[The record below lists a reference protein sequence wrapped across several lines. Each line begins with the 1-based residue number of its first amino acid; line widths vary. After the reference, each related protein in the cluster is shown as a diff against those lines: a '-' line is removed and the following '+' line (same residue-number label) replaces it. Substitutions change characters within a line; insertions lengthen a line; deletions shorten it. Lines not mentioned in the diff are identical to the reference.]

1 MINEMFQ
8 KRKKLERQINNI
20 DILKRPDSIIFVV
33 CDLNSNKKKSFDSL
47 IKVNN
52 YINNSGKEH
61 KNFSITTV
69 QIFEDRN

>member
-1 MINEMFQ
+1 MINEMLQ

-52 YINNSGKEH
+52 YINNSGKER